1 MTEAA
6 TAKLKLASLIGI
18 VVGSMIGGGIFALP
32 QVIAAHA
39 GPGGALLGWL
49 VTGIG
54 MLMLARI
61 FQSLALRKPELDA
74 GVFAYAQAGFGNF
87 IGHGSAWGYWM
98 SAWIGNVSFLV
109 LLFSSLGLFF
119 PVFGQG
125 DTPAA
130 VICASLL
137 LWALHFMVLRGI
149 EQAAAINAVAT
160 AAKIVP
166 IAIFILIAIF
176 AFDSE
181 LFFADFWGA
190 QSPDLGGV
198 ASQVRGMM
206 LVTVFVFIGV
216 EGANVYSGRAEKRS
230 DVGIATIAGFL
241 GVLLLLI
248 LVNVL
253 SFGVMSRADLAHL
266 PNPSM
271 AEVLRSVVGRWGAIL
286 VAAGLA
292 ISLLGALLS
301 WTLLCAEILSA
312 AARGHALPQLF
323 GRENARG
330 VPAPA
335 LWLTNILV
343 QVFLLATLLLSSA
356 YVTLLNL
363 ATTMILLPYLWS
375 AAYAAKLAW
384 TGETY
389 REEPRLRHIDLARS
403 LIAVAYALWI
413 IYAGG
418 LKYLLLSAILYAPGI
433 LLFWWART
441 EQRQP
446 PFTSVERYYAGAC
459 IVAAVIGLAGLLSGH
474 IRS

>member
-1 MTEAA
+1 MTGTAP
-6 TAKLKLASLIGI
+6 AKLKLAPLIGI

-32 QVIAAHA
+32 QIIAAHT

-49 VTGIG
+49 ITGIG
-54 MLMLARI
+54 MLMLARV
-61 FQSLALRKPELDA
+61 FQSLAVRKPELDA
-74 GVFAYAQAGFGNF
+74 GVFAYAQAGFGNYV
-87 IGHGSAWGYWM
+87 GHGSAWGYWM
-98 SAWIGNVSFLV
+98 SAWLGNVSYLT

-125 DTPAA
+125 HTLVA
-130 VICASLL
+130 VTCASLL
-137 LWALHFMVLRGI
+137 LWAMHFMVLRGI
-149 EQAAAINAVAT
+149 EQAAAINTVAAV
-160 AAKIVP
+160 AKIVP

-176 AFDSE
+176 AFDSK
-181 LFFADFWGA
+181 LFLADFWGTR
-190 QSPDLGGV
+190 STDLGGI
-198 ASQVRGMM
+198 ASQVRAMM

-248 LVNVL
+248 LVNFL
-253 SFGVMSRADLAHL
+253 SFGVMPRADLARL

-271 AEVLRSVVGRWGAIL
+271 AEVLRSVVGHWGAVLI
-286 VAAGLA
+286 AAGLA

-312 AARGHALPQLF
+312 AARGHAMPQLF
-323 GRENARG
+323 QRQNAKG

-335 LWLTNILV
+335 LWFTNILV
-343 QVFLLATLLLSSA
+343 QLFLLATLLLSSA

-363 ATTMILLPYLWS
+363 ATSMILLPYLWS

-389 REEPRLRHIDLARS
+389 GHEPLLRRIDLARGG
-403 LIAVAYALWI
+403 IALAYALWLV
-413 IYAGG
+413 YAGG

-433 LLFWWART
+433 VFFCWARS
-441 EQRQP
+441 ERRQP
-446 PFTSVERYYAGAC
+446 FFTFVEKLFAVAV
-459 IVAAVIGLAGLLSGH
+459 IVAAVIGLAGLLSGR
-474 IRS
+474 ITP